1 MSEAAEP
8 SAGAGEARKCSGRV
22 VMTIAGGPIVVETF
36 DDGSVTVNGDLVT
49 PASQIRLEPQ
59 SIDDTR

>member
-1 MSEAAEP
+1 M
-8 SAGAGEARKCSGRV
+8 
-22 VMTIAGGPIVVETF
+22 IAGGQIVVETF
-36 DDGSVTVNGDLVT
+36 NDGSVTVNGDLVT

>member
-1 MSEAAEP
+1 MSEAAGP
-8 SAGAGEARKCSGRV
+8 VSGTGETRKCTGRV
-22 VMTIAGGPIVVETF
+22 VSMIAGGQIVVETF
-36 DDGSVTVNGDLVT
+36 NDGSVTVNGDLVT